1 MPVPP
6 HGGGASDPFLITGL
20 ALISFSGGRTSA
32 YMLWRILQAHGGAL
46 PDDVHVVF
54 ANTGKEREETLRF
67 VHECGSRWGVRIRWV
82 EWTDRIGRNT
92 PAADRF
98 VEVGFNS
105 ASRKGEPLKA
115 LIRRKRYLPNAVTRF
130 CTAEAKIDTMKQFML
145 AQGYGRW
152 TNVVGLR
159 HDEGHRLLKQYARN
173 AAGKERWQSY
183 MPLDKAKVSKR
194 EHVMPFWL
202 GQNADPRHLTHPL
215 PQGFDLG
222 LRDYEGNCDA
232 CMLKGF
238 EVLAHQEREMPG
250 YLDDWIEME
259 DIVTALGARPSG
271 ARFVIEYSY
280 RQIKAHAQSPLLIPL
295 DWQSLP
301 EIGECDTVCAG
312 EAA

>member
-1 MPVPP
+1 M
-6 HGGGASDPFLITGL
+6 SDPFFITGP

-32 YMLWRILQAHGGAL
+32 YMLWRILQAHSGTL

-82 EWTDRIGRNT
+82 EWTDRVGRQV

-130 CTAEAKIDTMKQFML
+130 CTAEAKIDTMKQFMI
-145 AQGYGRW
+145 AQDYGRW

-173 AAGKERWQSY
+173 AAGKERWRSY
-183 MPLDKAKVSKR
+183 MPLDKAKVTKR
-194 EHVMPFWL
+194 GHVMPFWL
-202 GQNADPRHLTHPL
+202 GENVDPRHLTHPL

-259 DIVTALGARPSG
+259 DIVTELGARPAG
-271 ARFVIEYSY
+271 ARFVTEYSY

-295 DWQSLP
+295 DWRELP
-301 EIGECDTVCAG
+301 EIGECNTVCAG